1 MVQCKKGMLSAGPLP
16 RPRIPV
22 DSGTGSLIP
31 QRKNPALPIWTLTRV
46 LFVFGFSSYC
56 PWRVSRQI
64 ENEILGR
71 TKTQAQKS
79 NFVPLYIDN
88 VSLNP
93 NTLNSLLSV
102 YLASNN
108 SSCQRTVWGPCRA
121 LLNHGNKIKSWFSW
135 EVEGFGS
142 WNLKKV
148 WNLWWRCQLLSKN
161 FWLTKTSHSSS
172 MLDNRVF
179 PVFGKS
185 RKDADFL
192 CPPKTAFWPPGRST
206 VHHCWFT

>member
-16 RPRIPV
+16 RPRIRV

-31 QRKNPALPIWTLTRV
+31 QRKNPALPIRTLTRV
-46 LFVFGFSSYC
+46 LFFFGFSSYC

-93 NTLNSLLSV
+93 NTLNSLSSV

-108 SSCQRTVWGPCRA
+108 SSCHCTVWVMETR
-121 LLNHGNKIKSWFSW
+121 
-135 EVEGFGS
+135 
-142 WNLKKV
+142 
-148 WNLWWRCQLLSKN
+148 LS
-161 FWLTKTSHSSS
+161 H
-172 MLDNRVF
+172 
-179 PVFGKS
+179 
-185 RKDADFL
+185 DF
-192 CPPKTAFWPPGRST
+192 PGRLR
-206 VHHCWFT
+206 VLVLVIWRKFGICGGDVIYLARIFD